1 MTSHVDQIRALLSE
15 AAKLPD
21 SLIKFDLLDEAV
33 RLADLHRDVRLGIDA
48 RLPFIH
54 VSRNLLRGDQMA
66 VAFTWCLHQY
76 DQRPDLFGGRNLHD
90 EYAEL
95 IGQLANFDCVSRRQL
110 DDMLDDLSAR
120 MTRDGLSLGPVWSM
134 KREMAPDVGDRELSH
149 EAMRQLHRLGW
160 GKHLTTGNRFYHSL
174 FVGDEDEALRIADAE
189 WLIPGRSLPPTSK
202 WYKALIL
209 LLKRGRLDELR
220 RWQNRALGA
229 VKIHDCYYW
238 EYGAIVASLALN
250 GRPAEAL
257 KLCGQCQRAIRD
269 HTDPLTRLHFH
280 LNMVVLFDRLHALGT
295 ETVLVRFNDL
305 APGRLPNGRYVVS
318 QVRDWMHAQ
327 AEELTARFDKRNGT
341 DYYTEQLRERA
352 DWQGYTQAS
361 EASP

>member
-1 MTSHVDQIRALLSE
+1 MASHIEQVRVLLAE

-21 SLIKFDLLDEAV
+21 SLTKFDLLDEAV
-33 RLADLHRDVRLGIDA
+33 RLADLHRDVRLGVET

-54 VSRNLLRGDQMA
+54 VARNLLRGDRMA

-76 DQRPDLFGGRNLHD
+76 DRQPELFNGRNLHD

-95 IGQLANFDCVSRRQL
+95 IGQLANFDGVSRRQL

-120 MTRDGLSLGPVWSM
+120 MTRNGESLGPVWSM

-149 EAMRQLHRLGW
+149 EAIRQLHRLGW
-160 GKHLTTGNRFYHSL
+160 GKYLTTGNRFYHAL
-174 FVGDEDEALRIADAE
+174 FVGDEDEALRIADTE
-189 WLIPGRSLPPTSK
+189 WLIPGRALPGTSK

-209 LLKRGRLDELR
+209 LLKTGRLDDLR
-220 RWQNRALGA
+220 RWQNRALA
-229 VKIHDCYYW
+229 SVKIHDCFYW
-238 EYGAIVASLALN
+238 EYGAVVASLALN
-250 GRPAEAL
+250 GRLAEAV
-257 KLCGQCQRAIRD
+257 KLCGQCQRAVRD

-305 APGRLPNGRYVVS
+305 VPGRLPNGRYVVA
-318 QVRDWMHAQ
+318 QVRDWMHQQ
-327 AEELTARFDKRNGT
+327 AAELAARFDTRNGT
-341 DYYTEQLRERA
+341 DYYAEQLRERA
-352 DWQGYTQAS
+352 AWQQFAQPPEGSA
-361 EASP
+361 